1 MQRGLRAKG
10 RKQNQTQPL
19 QWQVKKYR
27 VYLEETTH
35 GIAEVEAE
43 NALEAEIIARRRE
56 NADWSDD
63 VDLLAYEIVEIDEK
77 GEELGETRVYA

>member
-1 MQRGLRAKG
+1 MA
-10 RKQNQTQPL
+10 
-19 QWQVKKYR
+19 VKKYR

-56 NADWSDD
+56 NADWSDN